1 MMEDQGRRLLLAVAA
16 AFAIMLLWSV
26 IFPPDKDEEE
36 PETDEAGE
44 VTDAEGAPS
53 DGSTKPDGD
62 GALPNTP
69 VDSGDAVAV
78 QRGEEKD
85 FVFEYETYRAT
96 VSTYGANLKSWKLL
110 GTKFEDRTV
119 EGDPPL
125 ELVPTGAAEN
135 ARQFEVSFTNSSTL
149 QIPAETEWVADQKN
163 ADEIWFTWDSAELSI
178 EKQYKFYPDE
188 YLVRVTVTVTKNID
202 GDVQQQLAVAMHGF
216 QDPDADTG
224 GGWTTLNR
232 EWKASCDVGG
242 TVRKRSSKELI
253 KDGGHGATGQIR
265 WGGYTHSYFLV
276 AAAVDTRTNDSLDCY
291 AATVDGR
298 DDGAMRVDLVFPV
311 ATLEKGIPHSKELFA
326 YFGPGYLDR
335 LEALE
340 RHVGYNPQFDDAV
353 NLGDYIGFLVR
364 PLLMLLLWF
373 QSFTINWGIAIV
385 LLTLT
390 VKLAT
395 LYWTT
400 KSMRSMKA
408 MSKLSPKVKAMQ
420 KKYKDDKQ
428 RQQVEIMNLYKAHKV
443 NPLAGCLPMIL
454 QMPIWIALYRM
465 LMRAAELYQAPLIPG
480 WIDDM
485 TVSDPL
491 YILPIAVMAMMF
503 LQARL
508 SPTQADSTQQK
519 VMMYGLPLMFGV
531 FSFFFPAG
539 LVLYILTNTTLTALH
554 HVWMNRNDPHK
565 DLGKDIVIED
575 EESGKGSDKQ
585 SNKKAVIDVDATE
598 VDTDDDADADD
609 GAANKAQPRRGAQK
623 GKKKPNRGKRGGK
636 KKRSA
641 K

>member
-26 IFPPDKDEEE
+26 LFPPDKKDEE
-36 PETDEAGE
+36 PEDADEAGE
-44 VTDAEGAPS
+44 VA
-53 DGSTKPDGD
+53 DGDTTTPDGDTKPDGGEVAEPLDTD
-62 GALPNTP
+62 GGE
-69 VDSGDAVAV
+69 VVEVA
-78 QRGEEKD
+78 RGPEKD
-85 FVFEYETYRAT
+85 FVFEYDRYQAT
-96 VSTYGANLKSWKLL
+96 VSTYGGNLKSWKLL
-110 GTKFEDRTV
+110 GQKFEDRTQ
-119 EGDPPL
+119 EGKPPL
-125 ELVPTGAAEN
+125 ELIPTGTSEN
-135 ARQFEVSFTNSSTL
+135 MRQFDVSFTDASTL
-149 QIPAETEWVADQKN
+149 QIPTETEWVADRKSD
-163 ADEIWFTWDSAELSI
+163 DEIWFTWDSAELSI

-188 YLVRVTVTVTKNID
+188 YLVRVTVTVTKKVD
-202 GDVQQQLAVAMHGF
+202 GDVQQQLGVALHGL
-216 QDPDADTG
+216 QDPEADTG

-232 EWKASCDVGG
+232 EWKASCDVNG
-242 TVRKRSSKELI
+242 TVRVRSAKDLI
-253 KDGGHGATGQIR
+253 KDGGHGATGEIR
-265 WGGYTHSYFLV
+265 WGGFTHSYFLM
-276 AAAVDTRTNDSLDCY
+276 AAAVDTRTDDSLDCY
-291 AATVDGR
+291 ASAVTDE
-298 DDGAMRVDLVFPV
+298 GAMRVELVFPM
-311 ATLEKGIPHSKELFA
+311 AALEKDIPHSKEMFA
-326 YFGPGYLDR
+326 YLGPSYLDR

-340 RHVGYNPQFDDAV
+340 RHVGYNPEFDDAV

-364 PLLMLLLWF
+364 PLLLLLLWF
-373 QSFTINWGIAIV
+373 QSFTINWGLAIV

-408 MSKLSPKVKAMQ
+408 MSRLSPKVKALQ

-443 NPLAGCLPMIL
+443 NPLAGCLPMVL

-485 TVSDPL
+485 TVSDPF
-491 YILPIAVMAMMF
+491 YILPIAVMGMMF

-508 SPTQADSTQQK
+508 SPSQADTTQQK

-565 DLGKDIVIED
+565 DIGKDVVVED
-575 EESGKGSDKQ
+575 ETEADKGGK
-585 SNKKAVIDVDATE
+585 KKSTKKVIDVEATE
-598 VDTDDDADADD
+598 VDGDDADD
-609 GAANKAQPRRGAQK
+609 AANKAQPRRGAQK

-636 KKRSA
+636 KKRSG